1 MNFNSNMQIRPSSIP
16 GGFPAQI
23 KRIEKK
29 FCGCGEKFSQSRL
42 KAGSEDLTGKGKEI
56 VRGKIPF
63 FTRCDENYSTNS
75 TMSPWLSGSG
85 FIEARSRQPGGHG

>member
-1 MNFNSNMQIRPSSIP
+1 MQIRPSSIP

-29 FCGCGEKFSQSRL
+29 FCGCGEKLSQSGAL
-42 KAGSEDLTGKGKEI
+42 DTSKDLTDKGKEI

-85 FIEARSRQPGGHG
+85 FIEAGSANLPSSVRHLGF